1 MQVADSTYQRQESQK
16 WMSNLYE
23 TDRAGYFT
31 LIEILNLTQKSDID
45 SRHFSQIKTFLAE
58 NEDLTSD

>member
-1 MQVADSTYQRQESQK
+1 
-16 WMSNLYE
+16 MSNLYE

-58 NEDLTSD
+58 NEDLTSEKLKEHIA